1 MQYRKKKNKGMQIK
15 KEEGNLSVTDKTVVS
30 VENSKESIK
39 LLKELIHELGT
50 VTGYRSIHE
59 QFYF

>member
-50 VTGYRSIHE
+50 VTGYRSINE

>member
-50 VTGYRSIHE
+50 VTG
-59 QFYF
+59 

>member
-50 VTGYRSIHE
+50 VTGYRSI
-59 QFYF
+59 FKRWL

>member
-1 MQYRKKKNKGMQIK
+1 MWVNLGRKP
-15 KEEGNLSVTDKTVVS
+15 LSVTDKTVVS

-39 LLKELIHELGT
+39 LLKELIYELGT
-50 VTGYRSIHE
+50 VTGYTSINE